1 MICNVFFSLTF
12 LFLYFAINIPAFVS
26 PRIIIA
32 AAVQQLVP
40 RASFVQT
47 ETRQLAVLRNGSA
60 AVFRVIYSR
69 EMPRFLMYVL
79 EREPH
84 YSVHPV
90 ICPFVVC
97 PGPTR
102 AGDSTTFSER
112 RRRCCRCCR
121 VSLEASA
128 FGAVTRVYVCFLV
141 AERILFLSHSGI
153 LNFGYFD

>member
-1 MICNVFFSLTF
+1 MKVQLMYAMNHRISDTQCFSLF
-12 LFLYFAINIPAFVS
+12 LRFVFILVAKIPVFVS
-26 PRIIIA
+26 LYIIIA
-32 AAVQQLVP
+32 AVAVQQLVP
-40 RASFVQT
+40 RASFVQA
-47 ETRQLAVLRNGSA
+47 ETRQLTVLRSGSA

-112 RRRCCRCCR
+112 CRRCRCRRRT
-121 VSLEASA
+121 SLE
-128 FGAVTRVYVCFLV
+128 
-141 AERILFLSHSGI
+141 
-153 LNFGYFD
+153 